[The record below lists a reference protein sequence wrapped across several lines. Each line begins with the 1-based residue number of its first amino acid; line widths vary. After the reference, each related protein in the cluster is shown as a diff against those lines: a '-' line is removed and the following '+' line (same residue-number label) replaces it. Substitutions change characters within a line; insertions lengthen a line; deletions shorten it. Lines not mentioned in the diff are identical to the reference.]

1 MAGRKQTKSA
11 EEGGVAEIAEAP
23 EAMEGQEKAPRTRGT
38 LMRKAMLNVAA
49 ELFAERGFGGTNL
62 RDVADALGISRP
74 GLYYH
79 FPSKEKI
86 LEALVEEVTLSLAA
100 QLADIAEQ
108 ADHDPEDA
116 LRLVMRISTLWVL
129 ENPTLFRVLDRSEN
143 EMPADLQARHEV
155 VKRAILQNF
164 TRIIERGISVGKF
177 RPVDPHVA
185 ALTVIGMRNWT
196 AWWFNTEGR
205 MAKNEVAE
213 MIAEMAVRSLL
224 RPDAH
229 RSRSDRIGDVLRILK
244 EDVAHLDHILK
255 D

>member
-1 MAGRKQTKSA
+1 M
-11 EEGGVAEIAEAP
+11 
-23 EAMEGQEKAPRTRGT
+23 
-38 LMRKAMLNVAA
+38 MRKAMLNAAA

-62 RDVADALGISRP
+62 RDVADVLGMSRP

-100 QLADIAEQ
+100 QLAEIADQ
-108 ADHDPEDA
+108 ADRDPEEA

-129 ENPTLFRVLDRSEN
+129 DNPTLFRVLDRSET
-143 EMPADLQARHEV
+143 EMPRELQERHEV

-164 TRIIERGISVGKF
+164 TEIIKRGIAMGKF
-177 RPVDPHVA
+177 RPIDPHVA
-185 ALTVIGMRNWT
+185 ALTAIGMRNWS
-196 AWWFNTEGR
+196 AWWFNPAGR
-205 MAKNEVAE
+205 MPKEEVAE
-213 MIAEMAVRSLL
+213 TIADMAVRSLL

-244 EDVAHLDHILK
+244 EDVAHLDHLLR